1 VRAVWSWLL
10 ELAELDRAVDADE
23 GARLL
28 TGAGLEVEAIEH
40 VGAAFT
46 GVVVAEVVA
55 AERHPKAD
63 RLTIVDVIDSAKGQ
77 ATRVVCGAP
86 NVPAPGGRVLWARPG
101 AVLPGEGG
109 KPFEIGKRALKGV
122 ESAGMLCSEK
132 ELGIGDDASGIAV
145 LAGDEAKGPLGAAAQ
160 DALRLSDA
168 ILEVSAPA
176 NRPDTLGHLGLAREL
191 CALVGGKLAS
201 GEIDLAPVT
210 DASLDAARLTAVDI
224 DDPEGCPRY
233 VARVIDGLSLAPSPG
248 WMRRRLQ
255 AVGVRPISN
264 LVDVTNYVL
273 FELGHPLHAFDYRR
287 VAEGR
292 IRVRRAR
299 AGERMVTLD
308 GQDRVLEPGDLLIC
322 DARGPVGLAGVMGGQ
337 NSEVA
342 DDTTRILLEAAAF
355 EPVAIRRTARRLGL
369 RSEASQRFERGVD
382 AVGAERA
389 SRRASRLLA
398 ELGGG
403 RVATGVVDAYP
414 RPPARERI
422 RLRAS
427 RASSLAGVPIGR
439 DAAAAVLRRLG
450 LEVEA
455 GRDDDQLS
463 VVAPTFRPDLAR
475 EVDLIEEVL
484 RLEGY
489 DQLPATLPPLA
500 AGPVGL
506 GDERTPAV
514 RRALTLLGWN
524 EAITYGF
531 TSPARIAA
539 LRLPPGDARLRAVEL
554 RNPMSVEQSVMRTS
568 LLPNLLGAVARNL
581 KHDVNDVW
589 LFEVGSVFLPVQR
602 NIDRHKVPAVVR
614 APGQDELPDEPGRV
628 AGVVC
633 GRRPGWLGAG
643 PAADFYD
650 AKGAVERI
658 IAELVPPGAPAA
670 AVRFEP
676 ARDISYLHPGVA
688 ARVVATDGTVLGEVG
703 EVHPEVRAAFDIA
716 PACFVFDLDLERLP
730 QPEPRQMRAVP
741 RFPAITRDISLFVA
755 AEIPAARVGD
765 LIAERADPLIE
776 QVRILE
782 EYRDPERVPAGQ
794 KGLLWSITYRSSEA
808 TLTDREVDDRH
819 EVLVS
824 HLVEKLAATRR

>member
-1 VRAVWSWLL
+1 
-10 ELAELDRAVDADE
+10 
-23 GARLL
+23 
-28 TGAGLEVEAIEH
+28 
-40 VGAAFT
+40 
-46 GVVVAEVVA
+46 
-55 AERHPKAD
+55 
-63 RLTIVDVIDSAKGQ
+63 
-77 ATRVVCGAP
+77 
-86 NVPAPGGRVLWARPG
+86 
-101 AVLPGEGG
+101 
-109 KPFEIGKRALKGV
+109 
-122 ESAGMLCSEK
+122 
-132 ELGIGDDASGIAV
+132 
-145 LAGDEAKGPLGAAAQ
+145 
-160 DALRLSDA
+160 
-168 ILEVSAPA
+168 
-176 NRPDTLGHLGLAREL
+176 
-191 CALVGGKLAS
+191 
-201 GEIDLAPVT
+201 
-210 DASLDAARLTAVDI
+210 
-224 DDPEGCPRY
+224 
-233 VARVIDGLSLAPSPG
+233 
-248 WMRRRLQ
+248 
-255 AVGVRPISN
+255 
-264 LVDVTNYVL
+264 
-273 FELGHPLHAFDYRR
+273 
-287 VAEGR
+287 
-292 IRVRRAR
+292 
-299 AGERMVTLD
+299 
-308 GQDRVLEPGDLLIC
+308 
-322 DARGPVGLAGVMGGQ
+322 
-337 NSEVA
+337 
-342 DDTTRILLEAAAF
+342 
-355 EPVAIRRTARRLGL
+355 
-369 RSEASQRFERGVD
+369 
-382 AVGAERA
+382 
-389 SRRASRLLA
+389 
-398 ELGGG
+398 
-403 RVATGVVDAYP
+403 
-414 RPPARERI
+414 
-422 RLRAS
+422 
-427 RASSLAGVPIGR
+427 
-439 DAAAAVLRRLG
+439 
-450 LEVEA
+450 
-455 GRDDDQLS
+455 
-463 VVAPTFRPDLAR
+463 
-475 EVDLIEEVL
+475 
-484 RLEGY
+484 
-489 DQLPATLPPLA
+489 
-500 AGPVGL
+500 
-506 GDERTPAV
+506 
-514 RRALTLLGWN
+514 
-524 EAITYGF
+524 
-531 TSPARIAA
+531 
-539 LRLPPGDARLRAVEL
+539 
-554 RNPMSVEQSVMRTS
+554 MSVEQSVMRTS

>member
-10 ELAELDRAVDADE
+10 ELAELDRAVAADE

-40 VGAAFT
+40 LGAAFT

-63 RLTIVDVIDSAKGQ
+63 RLTVVDVIDSAKGQ

-145 LAGDEAKGPLGAAAQ
+145 LAGDEAKGPLGASAQ
-160 DALRLSDA
+160 DALRLSDSV
-168 ILEVSAPA
+168 LEVSAPA

-191 CALVGGKLAS
+191 CALVGGRLAS

-210 DASLDAARLTAVDI
+210 DASLDAASLTAVDI

-233 VARVIDGLSLAPSPG
+233 VARIIDGLSLAPSPG

-273 FELGHPLHAFDYRR
+273 FELGHPLHAFDYRG

-308 GQDRVLEPGDLLIC
+308 GQDRALEPGDLLIC

-403 RVATGVVDAYP
+403 KVAAGVVDAYP
-414 RPPARERI
+414 RQPARERI

-427 RASSLAGVPIGR
+427 RASSLAGVPIRR

-455 GRDDDQLS
+455 ERDDDLLS

-500 AGPVGL
+500 TGPRGR
-506 GDERTPAV
+506 GDQMTPAV
-514 RRALTLLGWN
+514 RRALTSLGWN

-531 TSPARIAA
+531 TSPTRIAA
-539 LRLPPGDARLRAVEL
+539 LRLPPGDRRLRAIEL

-589 LFEVGSVFLPVQR
+589 LFEVGSVFLPR
-602 NIDRHKVPAVVR
+602 DERGAAGDN
-614 APGQDELPDEPGRV
+614 ELPDEPPRV

-643 PAADFYD
+643 PAADFHD

-658 IAELVPPGAPAA
+658 IAELVPPGSQAA
-670 AVRFEP
+670 AIRFEP
-676 ARDISYLHPGVA
+676 ARDISYLHPGVT
-688 ARVVATDGTVLGEVG
+688 ARVLATDGTVLGELG
-703 EVHPEVRAAFDIA
+703 EVHPDVRAAFDIA

-755 AEIPAARVGD
+755 ADIPAARVGA

-776 QVRILE
+776 QVRVLE
-782 EYRDPERVPAGQ
+782 EYRDPERVPPGQ